1 MKEAVSRKGGGL
13 LLLRGENRELTEPF
27 QTGKKKKTK

>member
-13 LLLRGENRELTEPF
+13 LLLREGETGADGTFSNR
-27 QTGKKKKTK
+27 